1 MKILNEFER
10 EIEFPLVSIFSESLS
25 RTPIPIDWKRAHELP
40 VFKGGD
46 KMQMHTL
53 RCTLDCICHS
63 LCRLIVSQWEAQLTG
78 MGHGGQLASLNS
90 VLLK

>member
-25 RTPIPIDWKRAHELP
+25 RTTIPLDWKRAHELP

-46 KMQMHTL
+46 KSNDKNCRPIRPLTL
-53 RCTLDCICHS
+53 HL
-63 LCRLIVSQWEAQLTG
+63 
-78 MGHGGQLASLNS
+78 
-90 VLLK
+90 